1 MVKIPI
7 SKYIGTD
14 LLNPLINILNRPIS
28 IATTSNIQEIGEIF
42 NLRLQGPNYHEELLN
57 KLIGRREN
65 IPINEYKNLKNVNEQ
80 TVNTFSNMET
90 DDSGV
95 SLLQILTEVTQNE
108 ADIHKLQIQVSDT
121 DFNEQKE
128 KLSQLENR
136 LSELTNRIDTVRQ
149 AILNFKILSKISEN
163 EDDIRVIK
171 EHLSKT
177 GNLDDQKEKLQQ
189 IEASLLELT
198 NRIESQLGKILST
211 RPDYEEKLSELSSK

>member
-1 MVKIPI
+1 M
-7 SKYIGTD
+7 IG
-14 LLNPLINILNRPIS
+14 I
-28 IATTSNIQEIGEIF
+28 
-42 NLRLQGPNYHEELLN
+42 
-57 KLIGRREN
+57 REN
-65 IPINEYKNLKNVNEQ
+65 IPTNEYNILKNVNEQ
-80 TVNTFSNMET
+80 TVNTFPNTET
-90 DDSGV
+90 EDSGV

-149 AILNFKILSKISEN
+149 AILNLKILSEINEN

>member
-7 SKYIGTD
+7 SKFIGTD

-28 IATTSNIQEIGEIF
+28 IATTSNIQEIGQIF
-42 NLRLQGPNYHEELLN
+42 NFRLQGPTYREELLN
-57 KLIGRREN
+57 KLIGIKEH
-65 IPINEYKNLKNVNEQ
+65 IPTNEYNNLKKNINEQSVD
-80 TVNTFSNMET
+80 TFPNTESEDN
-90 DDSGV
+90 GV

-149 AILNFKILSKISEN
+149 AILNLKILSEINEN

-189 IEASLLELT
+189 IEASMLELT

-211 RPDYEEKLSELSSK
+211 RPDY